1 MSQSINLPID
11 QSVNQL
17 PGNELR
23 GYSVGEQ
30 LNAMLIAPW
39 ITVDD
44 SPGCQRRL
52 DTEPC
57 FLTLCLTLNQK
68 QA

>member
-1 MSQSINLPID
+1 MKSIGWLMNEWISQSINLPID

-30 LNAMLIAPW
+30 LNATLHGSQSM
-39 ITVDD
+39 TVQVAKED
-44 SPGCQRRL
+44 
-52 DTEPC
+52 
-57 FLTLCLTLNQK
+57 LTRNP
-68 QA
+68 AF